1 MTAQELMNKYEE
13 AKAQSEMFLNL
24 NSTVLGVYQEMQNSI
39 STLEMELKKV
49 IKEERQEV
57 LGKRFIARLQI
68 KHAAPIINWHIEEI
82 KKQPWA
88 SAVIQETIDP
98 RSFEALAKIGKI
110 EAPEHYKTEM
120 PGKEILA
127 VSIEEIK
134 EVPNG
139 LVERKLS

>member
-1 MTAQELMNKYEE
+1 MTAQELINEYEE
-13 AKAQSEMFLNL
+13 AKEEFELFIKV
-24 NSTVLGVYQEMQNSI
+24 NSSILERFQEVQHNI
-39 STLEMELKKV
+39 LALETELKKAV
-49 IKEERQEV
+49 KEERQEIS
-57 LGKRFIARLQI
+57 GNRFIARFQI
-68 KHAAPIINWHIEEI
+68 RHSAPIIDWHIEEI

-134 EVPNG
+134 KEV
-139 LVERKLS
+139 

>member
-1 MTAQELMNKYEE
+1 MTAQELINEYEE
-13 AKAQSEMFLNL
+13 AKGEFELFIKV
-24 NSTVLGVYQEMQNSI
+24 NSSILERFQEVQHNI
-39 STLEMELKKV
+39 LALETELKKAV
-49 IKEERQEV
+49 KEERQEIS
-57 LGKRFIARLQI
+57 GNRFIARFQI
-68 KHAAPIINWHIEEI
+68 RHSAPIIDWHIEEI

-88 SAVIQETIDP
+88 SAVIQETVDP

-134 EVPNG
+134 KEV
-139 LVERKLS
+139 

>member
-1 MTAQELMNKYEE
+1 MDKVTTAQELMNKYEE
-13 AKAQSEMFLNL
+13 AKAQLEMFLNL

-110 EAPEHYKTEM
+110 GRAH
-120 PGKEILA
+120 
-127 VSIEEIK
+127 V
-134 EVPNG
+134 
-139 LVERKLS
+139 

>member
-13 AKAQSEMFLNL
+13 AKAQLEMFLNL

-39 STLEMELKKV
+39 LTLEIELKIAV
-49 IKEERQEV
+49 KEERQEV
-57 LGKRFIARLQI
+57 LGKRFVARLQI
-68 KHAAPIINWHIEEI
+68 KHSASIIDWNISEI

-110 EAPEHYKTEM
+110 EAPEHYKTET

-134 EVPNG
+134 ETNDG
-139 LVERKLS
+139 Q